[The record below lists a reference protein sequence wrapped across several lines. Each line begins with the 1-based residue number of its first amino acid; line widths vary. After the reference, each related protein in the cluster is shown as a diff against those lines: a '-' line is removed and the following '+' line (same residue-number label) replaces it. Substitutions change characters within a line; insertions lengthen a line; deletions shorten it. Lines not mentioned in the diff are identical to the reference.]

1 MLAHPSVV
9 TKAPLVSA
17 TGAPEAK
24 VIPAVF
30 PKYQL
35 LNLADCASTAVDH
48 KVANAKNSKP
58 AKHLLRL
65 ENVL

>member
-1 MLAHPSVV
+1 
-9 TKAPLVSA
+9 VSA

-35 LNLADCASTAVDH
+35 LNLADCASTTVDQ